1 MRASALAKTPLQ
13 MAARA
18 NALCMVVRSQ
28 DWTPTDGDVIEGCDI
43 KPENLEEDCKTP
55 AEAPGSEKN
64 TRVEVRSIPEASI
77 FANEESGIQIQDN
90 STGSTNVNAEQ
101 KILLEVRA
109 PYAHYAPKTILGQI
123 GSFMLQSYRFRAMP
137 LHHQL
142 VYLDD
147 IQLHGLCQ
155 LPPGYTLCFVPPHMS
170 VRPRRNSNGEQT
182 SSLTISSQFSALQ
195 VLWSITQTGI
205 GSYTLYKSRGS
216 QLDIYGYAAFGLT
229 VIPYV
234 IASIINL
241 LASLVSRQY
250 DDVFLVH
257 SKIMDE
263 AVARGGWVD
272 GVVGTVDRMDSDDES
287 VCEDDELGK
296 VGNTSVVFKING
308 NEDGKFKCTATSAD
322 GSFNYNLEPAVSVDL
337 STLTKTKKFL
347 RNINNIFLSPAE
359 AEKKLAKKQKKEKKL
374 AKKQKKEKKDPSRHI
389 LTIPSHGPFT
399 RLPSTHS
406 EPLFLFLAT
415 ALLIAAVAAP
425 YIIIYILTGWQRRQ
439 ATSSQS
445 NFTIHWLT
453 LGQTSGLTIAEFE
466 RHTGRGYWGWIL
478 LFVVVCYSV
487 SNSRHG
493 FHYSRSLL
501 AMLGSLSG
509 NVLSMGMIANIWTCS
524 GLRLVD

>member
-1 MRASALAKTPLQ
+1 
-13 MAARA
+13 
-18 NALCMVVRSQ
+18 MVVRSQ
-28 DWTPTDGDVIEGCDI
+28 DWTPIDGDTIEGCDI
-43 KPENLEEDCKTP
+43 KPENPEEDCKTP

-64 TRVEVRSIPEASI
+64 TQLEVRSIPEASVSTD
-77 FANEESGIQIQDN
+77 EENIIPIQDN
-90 STGSTNVNAEQ
+90 STGSTEVTAEQ
-101 KILLEVRA
+101 KVLLEVRA
-109 PYAHYAPKTILGQI
+109 PYAHYAPKTILGKI

-142 VYLDD
+142 VYTDNV
-147 IQLHGLCQ
+147 QLHGLCQ

-170 VRPRRNSNGEQT
+170 VRPRRNPNGEQM

-216 QLDIYGYAAFGLT
+216 QLNIYGYAAFSLT

-234 IASIINL
+234 IASVINL

-257 SKIMDE
+257 SKTMDE
-263 AVARGGWVD
+263 AIARGGWVD
-272 GVVGTVDRMDSDDES
+272 GVVGTVDRMDSDDEGM
-287 VCEDDELGK
+287 CEDDELGK
-296 VGNTSVVFKING
+296 IGNTSVVFKSNG

-322 GSFNYNLEPAVSVDL
+322 GSFNYNLEPAPSVDL
-337 STLTKTKKFL
+337 STLTKAKKFL
-347 RNINNIFLSPAE
+347 GYINKIFLDPAE
-359 AEKKLAKKQKKEKKL
+359 AEKKLLKRR
-374 AKKQKKEKKDPSRHI
+374 KKEKKDPSRHI

-425 YIIIYILTGWQRRQ
+425 YIIIYILTGWKKRQ
-439 ATSSQS
+439 ATSNQTS
-445 NFTIHWLT
+445 FTLHWLT
-453 LGQTSGLTIAEFE
+453 LGQSSGLTIAEFE
-466 RHTGRGYWGWIL
+466 RHTGRSYWGWIL

-487 SNSRHG
+487 SNPRRRI
-493 FHYSRSLL
+493 YITAIPCYADIPMR
-501 AMLGSLSG
+501 
-509 NVLSMGMIANIWTCS
+509 
-524 GLRLVD
+524 